1 MNESLHAYM
10 RVGIIHFM
18 AYPEAGS
25 GNGPIDASLRK
36 VLTDDYFD
44 AVEITWIKDREVRD
58 RARQMIQSA
67 HISVAFGAQ
76 PMLLSQK
83 QNVNSLD
90 EGERKK
96 AVDTVKAAIDEAYEM
111 GAEGTAFLSGK
122 YEEAGK
128 EEAFQALLKSTR
140 EICAYAK
147 SKGNMKIVHEVF
159 DYDIDKA
166 SLIGPASLAKRYAEE
181 IKKEYDNF
189 GLMVDLSHIP
199 LLHESIKE
207 SLLPIKEHLVHAHMG
222 NCVMKDPSMPAYG
235 DQHPRFGFPNSE
247 NDVQELTEYLQ
258 ALKDM
263 GFLNKEKPP
272 ILSFEVKPTAGEDP
286 DVVLAGSKRVLNRA
300 WTMVK

>member
-1 MNESLHAYM
+1 MNESLHTYM

-25 GNGPIDASLRK
+25 GQGAIDETVRK
-36 VLTDDYFD
+36 IAMDDYFD
-44 AVEITWIKDREVRD
+44 AIEITWIKDDKVREKVRQLL
-58 RARQMIQSA
+58 ASA
-67 HISVAFGAQ
+67 HIDTAFGAQ

-96 AVDTVKAAIDEAYEM
+96 AVDTVKAAIDEAYAV
-111 GAEGTAFLSGK
+111 GAEGAAFLSGK
-122 YEEAGK
+122 YEEASK

-147 SKGNMKIVHEVF
+147 SKGDMKIVHEVF
-159 DYDIDKA
+159 DYDVDKA

-181 IKKEYDNF
+181 IKAEYDNF

-199 LLHESIKE
+199 LLHETIKE

-247 NDVQELTEYLQ
+247 NDVDELAEYLQ

-263 GFLNKEKPP
+263 GFLNKKKPP

-286 DVVLAGSKRVLNRA
+286 DVVIAGSKRVLNRA
-300 WTMVK
+300 WALVK

>member
-1 MNESLHAYM
+1 
-10 RVGIIHFM
+10 
-18 AYPEAGS
+18 
-25 GNGPIDASLRK
+25 
-36 VLTDDYFD
+36 
-44 AVEITWIKDREVRD
+44 
-58 RARQMIQSA
+58 
-67 HISVAFGAQ
+67 
-76 PMLLSQK
+76 
-83 QNVNSLD
+83 
-90 EGERKK
+90 
-96 AVDTVKAAIDEAYEM
+96 M

>member
-25 GNGPIDASLRK
+25 GNGPIDESLRK
-36 VLTDDYFD
+36 ILTDDYFD
-44 AVEITWIKDREVRD
+44 AVEITWIKDKDVRE

-122 YEEAGK
+122 YEESSK
-128 EEAFQALLKSTR
+128 EEAFQALLKSTK

-207 SLLPIKEHLVHAHMG
+207 SLHPIKEHLVHAHMG

-247 NDVQELTEYLQ
+247 NDVDELVEYLQ

-300 WTMVK
+300 WTLVK